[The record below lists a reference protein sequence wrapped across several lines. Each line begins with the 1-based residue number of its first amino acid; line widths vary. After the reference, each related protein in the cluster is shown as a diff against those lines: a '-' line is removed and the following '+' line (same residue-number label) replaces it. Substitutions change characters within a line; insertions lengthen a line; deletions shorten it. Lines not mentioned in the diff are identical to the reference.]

1 MTRLRDLETL
11 WKSNAKAAASRVS
24 INFFLVTAFKFSA
37 CELDFIKKTKRWKWW
52 ISDEIKKIVYFP
64 HAKRTL
70 YLLLD
75 NFSNFSL
82 IHLTMKICHT
92 RFFID
97 TALILSCLKNY
108 LLTLW
113 SILRYYLIQNI
124 NKYCTILLFQ
134 NNFMKA
140 KMKICTWYIIF
151 CNIFKTL
158 LEPKFTENTCIR
170 IKYPHPSQRW
180 RGTVNQWFNLNLE
193 NITSFEFTPASFFCM
208 IQFDK
213 SSQELVVF
221 YKIKN
226 KKTNMEGSH
235 QQFLSLWCFK
245 V

>member
-1 MTRLRDLETL
+1 MFSSPVDVFHDLERRHNGSIESNKYLNHIQITIVFYNDKQRQKPQWFHQNLILTRLRDLETL
-11 WKSNAKAAASRVS
+11 WKSNDKAAASRVS
-24 INFFLVTAFKFSA
+24 IDFLLVTAFKFSA

-113 SILRYYLIQNI
+113 SILCYYLIQNI
-124 NKYCTILLFQ
+124 
-134 NNFMKA
+134 
-140 KMKICTWYIIF
+140 IIQQV
-151 CNIFKTL
+151 L
-158 LEPKFTENTCIR
+158 YYSLVPK
-170 IKYPHPSQRW
+170 
-180 RGTVNQWFNLNLE
+180 
-193 NITSFEFTPASFFCM
+193 
-208 IQFDK
+208 
-213 SSQELVVF
+213 
-221 YKIKN
+221 
-226 KKTNMEGSH
+226 
-235 QQFLSLWCFK
+235 
-245 V
+245 